1 MENFNA
7 TCPHGTVIK
16 MQHAHYGR
24 MRVGRCLS
32 TNYLVGCYA
41 NALQFVDAKCSGHHQ
56 CEFSIMDP
64 QLYAFQPCRKDL
76 MSYLEASYTCVP
88 VASWSHRQCENN
100 GILPVENSDGHLQFN
115 LGPSIPAGSASCPY
129 HVTTLP
135 GQKLQFSAYNFQT
148 LRDFCTE
155 IIPIPKTCD
164 HQIVFQDGDKTQAV
178 ELCDGRP
185 REEILY
191 TSQTS
196 EVSVHLRLNVSQIAL
211 HGNPYG
217 CFKSCTANKILVS
230 HRTVG
235 CADLAEIP
243 DADVIR
249 SSDETALVKCRNTHH
264 TFNMVCKNN
273 QWVGD
278 VRNCSHPTN
287 GDHTHD
293 VINGDDRDT
302 ELEQAPT
309 LDPYIA
315 DDDVKVF
322 SFNFSKTSS
331 IAIAISCG
339 LLFGLIIGVILLFA
353 LRNRRRPKS
362 SRPPSPVLDIEASI
376 SKSSSRASTR
386 GGNGSPRGSSGSNN
400 SRSNGSARGNS
411 SNGSSI
417 GNGSIGNGSLM
428 VHGLFMGN
436 GSLPGSSLGNG
447 SSVGTGSQRGGG
459 SPRDSNS
466 SRASNVDNY
475 IYEV

>member
-7 TCPHGTVIK
+7 TCPQGSVIK

-41 NALQFVDAKCSGHHQ
+41 NALPFVDAKCSGQQH

-88 VASWSHRQCENN
+88 VATWSHRQCENN
-100 GILPVENSDGHLQFN
+100 GILPVEASDGHLQFN

-129 HVTTLP
+129 HVTTQP
-135 GQKLQFSAYNFQT
+135 GQKLQFNAFNFQT

-164 HQIVFQDGDKTQAV
+164 HQIVFQEGDRMQSI
-178 ELCDGRP
+178 ELCEGRQ
-185 REEILY
+185 REEVIY
-191 TSQTS
+191 TSQTN
-196 EVSVHLRLNVSQIAL
+196 EVTVHLKLNLSQIAL

-217 CFKSCTANKILVS
+217 CFKTCDNNKILLS
-230 HRTVG
+230 HKPVG
-235 CADLAEIP
+235 CADLGEIP
-243 DADVIR
+243 DADVLR
-249 SSDETALVKCRNTHH
+249 SSDQKALVKCRGKTQH
-264 TFNMVCKNN
+264 TFTMMCKNN
-273 QWVGD
+273 QWEGD
-278 VRNCSHPTN
+278 IINCSHPIRN
-287 GDHTHD
+287 HHPND
-293 VINGDDRDT
+293 VINGND
-302 ELEQAPT
+302 
-309 LDPYIA
+309 LDLDIDLDLDSTAYPDIA
-315 DDDVKVF
+315 DDVKVF

-339 LLFGLIIGVILLFA
+339 LLFGLIIGIVLLFA
-353 LRNRRRPKS
+353 LRNKRKSKS

-376 SKSSSRASTR
+376 SKSSSRCSTR
-386 GGNGSPRGSSGSNN
+386 GSNGSNRASNGSPRGSNN
-400 SRSNGSARGNS
+400 SRNNG
-411 SNGSSI
+411 SNGSSH

-428 VHGLFMGN
+428 IHGLFVGN
-436 GSLPGSSLGNG
+436 GSLPGSSIGNG
-447 SSVGTGSQRGGG
+447 SSNGSQRGG

-466 SRASNVDNY
+466 SRASNIDNY